1 MDIDAVIA
9 EAVAP
14 APAPE
19 ETQVAEATIE
29 TQEGAEEV
37 APEPEADKPKELT
50 AEEER
55 DKLRKAKSRDDRK
68 IGKLTALKYQ
78 YEKELAE
85 LRASKVSK
93 TEAAEGEPKEED
105 FEGKPYG
112 DYLKAVAKYEAKKTF
127 SETQTQEAELRKK
140 FEADSWEQERAEAID
155 ANAVKAKTTFGDFES
170 VMNENAEYLSG
181 IAPHVKQA
189 LLEADNG
196 AFALYLMAKE
206 GVLADLNDMSPAKV
220 GIVVGKY
227 EDRALALKKP
237 VTKAPAPLTPAKGVG
252 SAGKSVSNM
261 TAQELLRA
269 VRS

>member
-29 TQEGAEEV
+29 TREGAEQV

-50 AEEER
+50 PDEQLE
-55 DKLRKAKSRDDRK
+55 KLRKAKSRDDRK

-85 LRASKVSK
+85 LRAGKVSK
-93 TEAAEGEPKEED
+93 TEATSDEPKEED

-237 VTKAPAPLTPAKGVG
+237 VTQAPQPMAAAKGTG
-252 SAGKSVSNM
+252 RASKTIEQMSAD
-261 TAQELLRA
+261 ELLKWVA
-269 VRS
+269 S